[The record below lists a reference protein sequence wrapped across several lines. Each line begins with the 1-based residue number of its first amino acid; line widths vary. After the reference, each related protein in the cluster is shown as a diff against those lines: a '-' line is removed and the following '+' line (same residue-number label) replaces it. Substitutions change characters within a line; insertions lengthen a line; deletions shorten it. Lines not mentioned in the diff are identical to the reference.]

1 LITAYTKD
9 WKDGT
14 TRIRIEKQEYPKK
27 SLAEAL
33 EEKLYIEGEKFN
45 GRKITSL
52 VIRAVK
58 D

>member
-1 LITAYTKD
+1 
-9 WKDGT
+9 
-14 TRIRIEKQEYPKK
+14 
-27 SLAEAL
+27 L